1 MSGAAQGAA
10 ADAPDSGLDHGER
23 SDFSADRRVLRI
35 AIVAALV
42 GALST
47 VAAWVLLDLIRFFTN
62 VFFFQRLSDAAVSP
76 ATNAL
81 GAWVIL
87 VPVAGG
93 LVIGLM
99 ARFGSEKIRGHG
111 IPEAIEAILFGQSR
125 MSARVAVLK
134 PLSSGIAIGSGGP
147 FGAEGPIIMTGGA
160 LGSLIGQFLHIT
172 GAERKTL
179 LVAGAVA
186 GMTAV
191 FGTPIAAVLLAI
203 ELLLFELRPRSL
215 LPVAIACSVAG
226 FARPLLLDPA
236 PLFALQTPAL
246 GLPGLAAAALAG
258 VLAGL
263 LAWIVSTSLYKVE
276 DQFAR
281 LPVHWMWWPAIGGL
295 AVGFGGWLQPR
306 ALGVGYDVIGDLL
319 HSRLA
324 LEAVVALIACK
335 AGMWVVALASGTSG
349 GVLAPLL
356 MMGAGL
362 GLAVAPWM
370 PGGDPALWPL
380 VFMAAT
386 LGGMMRAPIMA
397 VMFGFELTN
406 DTNALL
412 PMLIAAAVA
421 YGFTVL
427 TMPRSILT
435 EKIARRGRHIYRE
448 YGIDPLER
456 HIVAEVMTREVAT
469 LAADVSLD
477 DALARAISP
486 GRLARAGATH
496 HAFPVVRGERLV
508 GMLSA
513 EALAA
518 AAASTDENLACV
530 GDLFGDEAPLYA
542 LPHET
547 CRTIAA
553 RLAVHDLERLPVV
566 ADGASR
572 RLVGIVSRSDLV
584 KPSLDLF
591 EEQHRPERLRATP
604 LATLQAR
611 FSALVGRDDGD
622 KS

>member
-1 MSGAAQGAA
+1 MSGAPQGVD
-10 ADAPDSGLDHGER
+10 ADAPESGLDHGER
-23 SDFSADRRVLRI
+23 SDFSADRRILRI
-35 AIVAALV
+35 TIVAAFV

-47 VAAWVLLDLIRFFTN
+47 GAAWVLLGLIRFFTN

-76 ATNAL
+76 ATNTL

-226 FARPLLLDPA
+226 FARPLLFDAA
-236 PLFALQTPAL
+236 PLFPLQTPPL

-258 VLAGL
+258 VLAGM
-263 LAWIVSTSLYKVE
+263 LAWTVSTSLYKVE

-335 AGMWVVALASGTSG
+335 AGMWVVALGSGTSG

-370 PGGDPALWPL
+370 PGADPALWPL

-386 LGGMMRAPIMA
+386 LGGMMRAPVMA

-486 GRLARAGATH
+486 GRLARAGAAH

-518 AAASTDENLACV
+518 AAASTDENLEVV
-530 GDLFGDEAPLYA
+530 GDLFGEETPLYA
-542 LPHET
+542 LPQET

-566 ADGASR
+566 ADAASR

-591 EEQHRPERLRATP
+591 EEEHRPERLRATP
-604 LATLQAR
+604 LATLQSR
-611 FSALVGRDDGD
+611 FAALVGRDQD
-622 KS
+622 KD